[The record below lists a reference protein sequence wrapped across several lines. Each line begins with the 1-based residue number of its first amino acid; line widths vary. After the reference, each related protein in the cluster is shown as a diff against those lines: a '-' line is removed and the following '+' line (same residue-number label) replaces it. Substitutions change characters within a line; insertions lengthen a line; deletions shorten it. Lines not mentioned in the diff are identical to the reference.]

1 MSGGSLPPSVA
12 PIVEDLKRIFLAG
25 LTVVAILVVAIVVT
39 AVLISGLFP
48 ASDLAGSNQT
58 EPTRLAT
65 WLSLLGFQ
73 GFAVVFLVLLIS
85 KRAPNGVMFR
95 LALGAPR
102 VGPAEIVKLFV
113 FSAALLGL
121 LSFLSFT
128 FFRDDVLKDLA
139 VFREIMAGVPL
150 VVPLMA
156 LAIGAPLSEE
166 LLFRA
171 YFLGELSQ
179 TRLGFMGG
187 SVLAALGWTLLHV
200 GYSTVG
206 LFEVFAAGLVFSWV
220 LWRTGSIWVP
230 IAFHA
235 IYNVIVLLLILHSFP
250 TAAQ

>member
-1 MSGGSLPPSVA
+1 MSGGPLPPSVA
-12 PIVEDLKRIFLAG
+12 PIVEDLKRVFLAG
-25 LTVVAILVVAIVVT
+25 FTVIAILVAAVVVT
-39 AVLISGLFP
+39 AVLLSGLFP
-48 ASDLAGSNQT
+48 PADIAGTNGT
-58 EPTRLAT
+58 EPSRLAT

-73 GFAVVFLVLLIS
+73 GFVVVFLVLLVS

-102 VGPAEIVKLFV
+102 LGAAEIIKLFV
-113 FSAALLGL
+113 FSVGLLGL

-139 VFREIMAGVPL
+139 VFRDIMADVPL
-150 VVPLMA
+150 IVPFIA

-171 YFLGELSQ
+171 YFLGEISQ

-187 SVLAALGWTLLHV
+187 SVLATLGWTLLHI

-235 IYNVIVLLLILHSFP
+235 IYNTIVMMLILYNFP
-250 TAAQ
+250 PAA